1 MKRAIG
7 AILAGLAAAV
17 LLIGG
22 ISFAAHL
29 MYAPAQPIDPN
40 DTQAVEK
47 FVASLPATAFALI
60 VAGWGIATFAGAF
73 LAARLGRSAVYGFV
87 IGALVL
93 IFAVVHML
101 MAPHPSWVWLSGIV
115 TVVVTAFIAVRSASS
130 ASPRGTVSRGD
141 AENAET

>member
-17 LLIGG
+17 LLIAG
-22 ISFAAHL
+22 ISFAAHA
-29 MYAPAQPIDPN
+29 MYAPAEAIDPN
-40 DTQAVEK
+40 DAQAVEK

-87 IGALVL
+87 IGAMVL

-101 MAPHPSWVWLSGIV
+101 MAPHPAWVWLAGIFS
-115 TVVVTAFIAVRSASS
+115 VVVTAFIAVRSALPARGS
-130 ASPRGTVSRGD
+130 A
-141 AENAET
+141 A